1 MVFESYFGHHK
12 KFIILLFIVCG
23 FCVGRTFLLTNVLW
37 DVILCF
43 PCPLDGLHKNHPYNK
58 QEINHTQK
66 NTTRTK
72 TFDKQHQH
80 HDEHADTQ
88 NKDTM
93 IHKNDQNDHHNR
105 HDTE

>member
-1 MVFESYFGHHK
+1 MSYGMWFY
-12 KFIILLFIVCG
+12 
-23 FCVGRTFLLTNVLW
+23 
-37 DVILCF
+37 
-43 PCPLDGLHKNHPYNK
+43 LDGLHKNHPYNK

-80 HDEHADTQ
+80 HDEPADTQ
-88 NKDTM
+88 NKDIM
-93 IHKNDQNDHHNR
+93 IHQNAQNDHHNR